1 MWWFLQSQSGFS
13 TILSRAPE
21 LHQGQYCLEKR
32 GLAFVLTSV
41 SYWLQVALG
50 RSIIGSEASPGAGDP
65 VDFKRNVSIR
75 LQSQDQELGT
85 VREVNEDK
93 AMTKT
98 MINNY
103 TKNQLL
109 PPPEKKKYSQ

>member
-85 VREVNEDK
+85 VK
-93 AMTKT
+93 GAWWGTQS
-98 MINNY
+98 ISCS
-103 TKNQLL
+103 L
-109 PPPEKKKYSQ
+109 PITRIKKEAPTIYDT